1 MQVSSLHVRKDLPA
15 LSGYSEGEQQQY
27 GKVTLGFPHWA
38 PEKEQINKE
47 NRSDKY
53 DSEITIIGDIL
64 KHR

>member
-38 PEKEQINKE
+38 PEKEHKSTKKTEVINMIQ
-47 NRSDKY
+47 R
-53 DSEITIIGDIL
+53 L
-64 KHR
+64 QL